1 MRTGGTEIA
10 KLVQHHACVPILT
23 ARQMSGRNFHAIP
36 MGVFQR
42 MPDGFSAKFKLTSNE
57 FRDFLTPCRLAT

>member
-42 MPDGFSAKFKLTSNE
+42 VARWIQCKVQTIFFFIM
-57 FRDFLTPCRLAT
+57 DFFNS